1 MSAVPA
7 RRRSSTLTNPVGL
20 TARQVEVLRLLDDGL
35 TNAELAERLY
45 LSVKTV
51 DHHVSAILTKLD
63 VTKRRDAVR
72 RARELS
78 IIP

>member
-1 MSAVPA
+1 M
-7 RRRSSTLTNPVGL
+7 
-20 TARQVEVLRLLDDGL
+20 RLLQHGL
-35 TNAELAERLY
+35 TNAELAERLF

-72 RARELS
+72 RAREVG
-78 IIP
+78 IIT